1 MLSLKRTGK
10 TDVGRL
16 TKKLSGGDA
25 FEVKT
30 KLVFDRQQ
38 FEANTMYDTALQ
50 REILGLFLQQLEQLH
65 IRLKEGAVSKE
76 DSKFLGHTLR
86 GAATAVGALEF
97 EDIGVNWEKLSFKPL
112 TLQPAL
118 TSAEIR
124 FRHAIASYKI

>member
-1 MLSLKRTGK
+1 
-10 TDVGRL
+10 VGRL
-16 TKKLSGGDA
+16 SKKLGGGDT

-97 EDIGVNWEKLSFKPL
+97 EDIGVNWEKLSFNPL
-112 TLQPAL
+112 TLRPAL
-118 TSAEIR
+118 ASAEIR
-124 FRHAIASYKI
+124 FREAIAIYKI